1 MPCWPAGWRGGGFFS
16 THLTREQD
24 ERTGRQLIPC
34 PTADTDEIIAD
45 IATVFHW
52 SPSECYAMTVS
63 ELLKWHERAA
73 TRNGNES

>member
-1 MPCWPAGWRGGGFFS
+1 M
-16 THLTREQD
+16 
-24 ERTGRQLIPC
+24 PC
-34 PTADTDEIIAD
+34 PTVDTDEIIAD

-52 SPSECYAMTVS
+52 SPSECYTMTVS